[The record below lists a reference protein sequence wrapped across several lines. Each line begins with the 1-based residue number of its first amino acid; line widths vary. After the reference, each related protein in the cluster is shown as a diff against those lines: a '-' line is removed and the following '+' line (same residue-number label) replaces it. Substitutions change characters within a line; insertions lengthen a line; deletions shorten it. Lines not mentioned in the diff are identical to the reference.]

1 MYSLGKDINFIEDEY
16 YLPADLLSPNDIN
29 DLPEHPFFI
38 NKSPPRPIEEQ
49 TTNYRTQL
57 FVTKTQEK
65 TLKGRKRKREGAEIN
80 NSKEFIH
87 SKYASDNLL
96 RKAQVDYI
104 SFITQYSNEVLY
116 KFGFNES
123 FIRMD
128 YKIKKNVNKK
138 NIIKLK
144 ELSIGEI
151 LCFGISPKFKT
162 KEKSINIDLYNKAI
176 CNPIIKNIFS
186 ENYLSLFRNVYY
198 PNKRIINLE
207 KYGLNDTL
215 ILSEK
220 AKTYKDLLIKNGWRS
235 EDDKN
240 NEYFKK
246 LEDVIKKNF

>member
-1 MYSLGKDINFIEDEY
+1 MCSLGIDINFIEDEF

-29 DLPEHPFFI
+29 DLPEDPFFI

-65 TLKGRKRKREGAEIN
+65 TLKGRKRKREGAEIK
-80 NSKEFIH
+80 NSNEFIH
-87 SKYASDNLL
+87 NKYASDNLL

-123 FIRMD
+123 FINID

-151 LCFGISPKFKT
+151 LCLGISPKFKT

-220 AKTYKDLLIKNGWRS
+220 AKTYKDLLIKNGWKS

-246 LEDVIKKNF
+246 LEDAIKKNF